1 MKRIAV
7 VIGCFLFFFGFFFG
21 SLGMLF
27 LEQAEAA
34 DISVQATARPQYA
47 TVGGAL
53 ILSIAITGAQ
63 NAPTPAINVDGF
75 TINYLG
81 PSTQITITNGQVN
94 RSVRHRYS
102 LVALKSG
109 QFTLGPFTVEYQG
122 QQYHTAPL
130 KVTIAAAQQ
139 PSPPVQR
146 SAPGR
151 TKPSQQVGDRDK
163 ALYLSLTVAQH
174 EIYLH
179 ERIPVDVKL
188 YVGAARVSDVQYPTF
203 LKDGLSVEPFAKPVQ
218 NQQTINGRTFTVL
231 HFQTEVI
238 PLRTGSLALG
248 PATLQLDVL
257 TRRQGSSPLSDP
269 FFDRFFQN
277 DFFSTFSSHRR
288 RLNLR
293 SDPLTL
299 TVLPLPEEGRPVN
312 FSGAVGTFTLDVTA
326 APMELNAGDP
336 ITIRMRISGDGN
348 LVDAV
353 PPTFVDTT
361 GFRTYEPL
369 AGKTNGATKSFE
381 QVLIPQD
388 MSLQSIPSVQF
399 SYFDPQARRY
409 RTVESQ
415 PIALVVRPAED
426 AAQKMVVTGTSDAS
440 TTLSQKEP
448 EELGRDIVYIK
459 DDPGQLVPQ
468 ARPWYGSVG
477 FLLWHPFP
485 VLLFISAWWYDQRQR
500 RLSGDLR
507 YARFTAAGKQARQ
520 GLADAERLLTQG
532 DEQTFYT
539 TIVQMLQGYLSAKLD
554 LPLGGIESNTLHSRG
569 VSQTCIQQIETVW
582 ETCEHIRFAQGAA
595 GAVGKSRHEIL
606 SLIRDII
613 DQLERDHRQF
623 QTLAA

>member
-1 MKRIAV
+1 MKRIALA
-7 VIGCFLFFFGFFFG
+7 IWCFLFVFD
-21 SLGMLF
+21 SLGILF
-27 LEQAEAA
+27 LRQVDAA
-34 DISVQATARPQYA
+34 DIRVQATARPQYA

-63 NAPTPAINVDGF
+63 NAPAPAINVDEF
-75 TINYLG
+75 TTNYLG
-81 PSTQITITNGQVN
+81 PSTQISITNGQVN
-94 RSVRHRYS
+94 RSVQHRYS
-102 LVALKSG
+102 LVALKPG
-109 QFTLGPFTVEYQG
+109 QFTLGPFTVEFQG
-122 QQYHTAPL
+122 QQHHTAPL
-130 KVTIAAAQQ
+130 QVTIAAANKTA
-139 PSPPVQR
+139 PPAQR

-151 TKPSQQVGDRDK
+151 TQPSQQVGDKDK
-163 ALYLSLTVAQH
+163 ALYLSLTVPQH

-218 NQQTINGRTFTVL
+218 NRQAINGKTFTVL

-248 PATLQLDVL
+248 PATLQLNVL
-257 TRRQGSSPLSDP
+257 TRRQGGSSLSDP

-277 DFFSTFSSHRR
+277 DFFSTFSSERR
-288 RLNLR
+288 RLDLH

-312 FSGAVGTFTLDVTA
+312 FSGAVGTFTLDVKA
-326 APMELNAGDP
+326 APTELDAGDP
-336 ITIRMRISGDGN
+336 ITMRMRISGDGN
-348 LVDAV
+348 LVDTAS
-353 PPTFVDTT
+353 PTFVDTT

-381 QVLIPQD
+381 QVLIPED
-388 MSLQSIPSVQF
+388 TSLQSIPSVQF

-415 PIALVVRPAED
+415 PIALVVRPAEST
-426 AAQKMVVTGTSDAS
+426 AKKTVITGNTGSPPIQ
-440 TTLSQKEP
+440 SQR
-448 EELGRDIVYIK
+448 EEEDLGRDIVYIK
-459 DDPGQLVPQ
+459 DDPGQLISRS
-468 ARPWYGSVG
+468 RPWYGSIG

-485 VLLFISAWWYDQRQR
+485 VLLFISAWWYDQRRR

-554 LPLGGIESNTLHSRG
+554 LPLGGIESNTLRSRG

-582 ETCEHIRFAQGAA
+582 ETCEHIRFAQGAP
-595 GAVGKSRHEIL
+595 GAVGQSSHETL
-606 SLIRDII
+606 SLVRNIV